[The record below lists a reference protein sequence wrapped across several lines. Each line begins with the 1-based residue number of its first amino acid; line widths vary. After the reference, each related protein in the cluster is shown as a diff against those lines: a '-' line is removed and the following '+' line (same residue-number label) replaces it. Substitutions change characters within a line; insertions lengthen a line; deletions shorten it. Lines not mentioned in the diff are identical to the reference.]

1 VVSAD
6 VALIWKGMMLR
17 QVNAAWAPAG
27 PVTPLLQSVVIGG
40 SLGNGVNNITVSPI
54 PSRLRSR
61 LR

>member
-1 VVSAD
+1 
-6 VALIWKGMMLR
+6 MLR